1 MIKPTDGGL
10 VIFRYSGCGGGSM
23 LSICVAICSSMMA
36 DTISIAAVIMNNMSI
51 AFMGVVQ
58 ACLGLI
64 SPLEWGMGMH

>member
-1 MIKPTDGGL
+1 
-10 VIFRYSGCGGGSM
+10 
-23 LSICVAICSSMMA
+23 MMA

-64 SPLEWGMGMH
+64 SPLE